1 MRMTAKTYEIVRA
14 AIRAVV
20 ENYGGP
26 TAVRKAYANL
36 STERMLWDTWNLA
49 SFDLR
54 NDDDHPF
61 YTSGKHK
68 RVCAYVPG
76 FDVYREGL
84 NDTHIATALRKIGRE
99 LELIA
104 D

>member
-1 MRMTAKTYEIVRA
+1 MKMRAATYEIVRE

-20 ENYGGP
+20 EHYGGP
-26 TAVRKAYANL
+26 EALRRAYADL
-36 STERMLWDTWNLA
+36 SVERMLWDSWNLA

-54 NDDDHPF
+54 NDNDHPF
-61 YTSGKHK
+61 YTSGKHT
-68 RVCAYVPG
+68 RVCDYVPG

-84 NDTHIATALRKIGRE
+84 NDDHIATALRKIGRE
-99 LELIA
+99 LGLIT